1 MSLHVTHVRF
11 KTVGVKLE
19 AGFGMRKDLVQG
31 LTGSFFVS
39 LAVTKLH
46 RLKVKLCT
54 FIRVAVPIF

>member
-1 MSLHVTHVRF
+1 M
-11 KTVGVKLE
+11 GVKLE
-19 AGFGMRKDLVQG
+19 AGFGIKISVKTRSSDRQVL
-31 LTGSFFVS
+31 LVS